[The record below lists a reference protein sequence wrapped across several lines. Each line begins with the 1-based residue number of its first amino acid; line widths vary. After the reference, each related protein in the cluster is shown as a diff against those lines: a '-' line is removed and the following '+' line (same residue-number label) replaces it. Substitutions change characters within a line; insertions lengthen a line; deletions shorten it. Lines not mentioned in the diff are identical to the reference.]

1 MNHLRKFCKLI
12 GGKAVILKK
21 PQRATCDT
29 GGKDRIQ
36 HFRVLSSHHIFLLHM
51 QTAPMQPF
59 QDCFWSWIYINIFH
73 KVSLDYLVCLAVS
86 ELLKYIK
93 AKNSL
98 LGIVI
103 LLVCEVSLPRLVL
116 LTTVISPAIIGS
128 PPPPQKKKNVDLS
141 TLKEFK
147 KFKRTKIF
155 WLLLTHIS
163 LYTSG
168 WCRWLRWCSH
178 PHICSQ
184 RLLGQDPDSQPS
196 VRCKESPWL
205 HISLLYYFSDLPGKI
220 CFCSNSLTMLPIFY
234 KILLIIIKPFRKQG
248 ERWGEGTPIEFT

>member
-1 MNHLRKFCKLI
+1 MNRLRKFCKLI
-12 GGKAVILKK
+12 GRKAVTLKK
-21 PQRATCDT
+21 PQRAICDT
-29 GGKDRIQ
+29 SGKDRIQ

-51 QTAPMQPF
+51 QTAPMQSF
-59 QDCFWSWIYINIFH
+59 QDCFWSWTCINIFH
-73 KVSLDYLVCLAVS
+73 KVSLDYLVCLAAS
-86 ELLKYIK
+86 ELLKHIK

-116 LTTVISPAIIGS
+116 LTTVITPAIIGS
-128 PPPPQKKKNVDLS
+128 PPPKKKKVDLS

-155 WLLLTHIS
+155 CLLLTHIS

-168 WCRWLRWCSH
+168 QCQWLRRCSH
-178 PHICSQ
+178 PHICFQ
-184 RLLGQDPDSQPS
+184 RLLGPDPDSQPS
-196 VRCKESPWL
+196 GRCKESPWL

-220 CFCSNSLTMLPIFY
+220 CFCSSSLTMLPIFY
-234 KILLIIIKPFRKQG
+234 KILSIIIKPSRKQG